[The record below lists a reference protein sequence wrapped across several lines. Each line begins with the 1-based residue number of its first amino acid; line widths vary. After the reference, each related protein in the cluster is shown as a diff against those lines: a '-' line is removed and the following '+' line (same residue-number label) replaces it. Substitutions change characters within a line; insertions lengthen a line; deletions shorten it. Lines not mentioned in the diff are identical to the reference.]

1 MDPSSQHAQM
11 RHTFNAHRTRRR
23 EKRNHMVHATA
34 SHIGDRETCG
44 TRQTSCVRKHSSLPS
59 AGLAWAFNLRVTC
72 VNAYSICRPSLCDSA
87 SGGAG
92 LGLQT
97 FGTSHFTPGEG
108 GDGKGDMAIGARGQP
123 LRWPRLD
130 PQRGGCWNRLRG
142 YSGRRGRCWC
152 FKCIAAA
159 CAVSA
164 LSPGCV
170 L

>member
-11 RHTFNAHRTRRR
+11 RHTEHDAAARVPQKHNVRL
-23 EKRNHMVHATA
+23 
-34 SHIGDRETCG
+34 HIGDPHRRSSRYT
-44 TRQTSCVRKHSSLPS
+44 TNILRAQTLVTPLCRPSLGLLTFGLFVSTLTQS
-59 AGLAWAFNLRVTC
+59 AGLACATRLQ
-72 VNAYSICRPSLCDSA
+72 D
-87 SGGAG
+87 AG
-92 LGLQT
+92 LGLQM

-108 GDGKGDMAIGARGQP
+108 GDGKRDMAIRARGQP